1 MSKTVDVAEII
12 ASQPFGPFHVRIIM
26 LCLLVQFLDGFDTQ
40 AFAYA
45 APALREAWGF
55 GPREQ
60 GSVVMF
66 GAIGTGVGSICMG
79 FLADILGRKRMIIAA
94 VAVFGVLSLGT
105 VLVTSIDQLM
115 IIRALTGF
123 GLGAALP
130 LTFVMA
136 NEYAPPRIRARM
148 MAAMAWGFAIGAASG
163 GLLQAEM
170 VPYFGWQGIFF
181 VGGVVPVL
189 LAVALLLFL
198 PESVRYLA
206 ARGGRSD
213 EIARILAQMNPKLA
227 FAPGTEFVLPAEPK
241 KTGAKPVQLFARGRA
256 ATTVLLWFT
265 FLMILASLN
274 TLNNFLPVVLGT
286 LGLSQPQALRVTTL
300 FQFGGI
306 AGVWCLGILADRFGY
321 PKVLILAFLGLAL
334 FVAATGSLGSEAIL
348 LAAVVIGMGFCLV
361 GANNTLNA
369 FATTLYP
376 TEIRATGVSWASSFG
391 RLVGA
396 IGPYIGG
403 VLLATMALQPVFL
416 IFAIPSVC
424 GAISVLLLV
433 RARNG
438 QQRPDTAQA
447 GAKA

>member
-1 MSKTVDVAEII
+1 MAKHVDVAEVIG
-12 ASQPFGPFHVRIIM
+12 AQPFGPFHVRIIV
-26 LCLLVQFLDGFDTQ
+26 LCLLIQFLDGFDTQ

-45 APALREAWGF
+45 APALRADWGF

-60 GSVVMF
+60 GMVVMF
-66 GAIGTGVGSICMG
+66 GAIGTGIGSICMG
-79 FLADILGRKRMIIAA
+79 FLADIFGRRTMIIAA

-105 VLVTSIDQLM
+105 VFVTSIEQLM
-115 IIRALTGF
+115 IIRAATGF

-136 NEYAPPRIRARM
+136 NEFAPPRMRARM

-181 VGGVVPVL
+181 VGGVVPLL
-189 LAVALLLFL
+189 LAVVLLFFL
-198 PESVRYLA
+198 PESVRHLA
-206 ARGGRSD
+206 AKGGRSD
-213 EIARILAQMNPKLA
+213 EIARILKQVDPKLE
-227 FAPGTEFVLPAEPK
+227 FASGTEFVLPAEPRNA
-241 KTGAKPVQLFARGRA
+241 GAKPAQLFAPGLA

-306 AGVWCLGILADRFGY
+306 AGVWCLGILADRIGY

-334 FVAATGSLGSEAIL
+334 FVAATGSIGSEVVV
-348 LAAVVIGMGFCLV
+348 LAVAVGAMGFCLI

-416 IFAIPSVC
+416 IFAIPAVC
-424 GAISVLLLV
+424 AAISVFLLLKT
-433 RARNG
+433 RND
-438 QQRPDTAQA
+438 QRPDAARA

>member
-1 MSKTVDVAEII
+1 MAKQVDVAEVIGT
-12 ASQPFGPFHVRIIM
+12 QPFGPFHVRIIV
-26 LCLLVQFLDGFDTQ
+26 LCLAIQFLDGFDTQ

-60 GSVVMF
+60 GTVVMF
-66 GAIGTGVGSICMG
+66 GAIGTGIGSICMG
-79 FLADILGRKRMIIAA
+79 FLADIFGRRTMIIAA

-105 VLVTSIDQLM
+105 VFVTSIDQLM
-115 IIRALTGF
+115 IIRAATGF

-130 LTFVMA
+130 LTFVLA
-136 NEYAPPRIRARM
+136 NEFAPPRIRARM

-170 VPYFGWQGIFF
+170 LPYFGWQGIFF
-181 VGGVVPVL
+181 VGGVMPLL
-189 LAVALLLFL
+189 LAIALLLFL

-206 ARGGRSD
+206 AKGGRPD
-213 EIARILAQMNPKLA
+213 EIARILKQIDPKLT

-241 KTGAKPVQLFARGRA
+241 KAGAKPAQLFAPGLA

-306 AGVWCLGILADRFGY
+306 AGVWCLGILADRIGY
-321 PKVLILAFLGLAL
+321 PKVLIFAFLGLAL
-334 FVAATGSLGSEAIL
+334 FVAATGSLGSEVVV
-348 LAAVVIGMGFCLV
+348 LAVAVTAMGFFLV

-403 VLLATMALQPVFL
+403 ILLATMALQPVFL
-416 IFAIPSVC
+416 IFAVPAVCAAVSVF
-424 GAISVLLLV
+424 LLL
-433 RARNG
+433 RARNDR
-438 QQRPDTAQA
+438 RPGTARV